1 MLMDRHGRKI
11 SYLRVSVTDRCNL
24 RCRYCMAEDPEFLPR
39 QDLLS
44 LEELARIC
52 RAFVARGVRKI
63 RLTGGEP
70 LVRRNVLSLVAEL
83 GGLIGPGGLDELT
96 LTTNGAQL
104 ARFAP
109 LLAQAGVRR
118 INVSLDTLDPAAFNR
133 LTRGGRVEA
142 VIEGVLAARDA
153 GLAVKVNAVALE
165 EQSAMDWDRL
175 ISWCGS
181 LDLDLC
187 LIEVMPMGTG
197 ESYGPRVSLARLR
210 GELEQ
215 RWTLTDSLHRT
226 SGPARYADVA
236 ETGTR
241 IGFIT
246 PLSHG
251 FCGSCDRMRLTCT
264 GMVYPCLGREDGF
277 DLGAALRTDSTGA
290 MLEVAID
297 DAVAGKALGH
307 DFTHLPQPRPMSM
320 TGG

>member
-24 RCRYCMAEDPEFLPR
+24 RCVYCMSEDPGFLPR

-44 LEELARIC
+44 LEELASVC

-96 LTTNGAQL
+96 LTTNGTQL
-104 ARFAP
+104 GRFAST
-109 LLAQAGVRR
+109 LMRAGVRR
-118 INVSLDTLDPAAFNR
+118 VNVSLDTLDPVRFGQ

-142 VIEGVLAARDA
+142 VIAGIVAARDA

-165 EQSAMDWDRL
+165 GQSAQEWDRL
-175 ISWCGS
+175 IGWCGS
-181 LDLDLC
+181 LGLDLC
-187 LIEVMPMGTG
+187 LIEAMPMGRG
-197 ESYGPRVSLARLR
+197 EGLGPSLSLATLR
-210 GELEQ
+210 KELER
-215 RWTLTDSLHRT
+215 RWTLTDSPHRT
-226 SGPARYADVA
+226 SGPAHYVDVG
-236 ETGTR
+236 ETGRR

-264 GMVYPCLGREDGF
+264 GMAYPCLGRDDGF
-277 DLGAALRTDSTGA
+277 DLGAALRADSTGA
-290 MLEVAID
+290 MLEDAIHG
-297 DAVAGKALGH
+297 AIAGKALGH
-307 DFTHLPQPRPMSM
+307 DFAHLGQSRPMSV